1 MEIIWYAGIFLKFVV
16 AVVSLFF
23 WCTFLKVSSHLA
35 HLPLFIPSLSTENLL
50 VSCLVIY
57 RRAIRKGYK
66 RWKLPFIL
74 KHKNIPR
81 KSKRCTR
88 NTIRWPWC
96 DKYHELLTFNSSGLF
111 QDRPRFPSHL
121 KPLSLENAN
130 LDWNFLRNL
139 NRRLALTHP
148 PSLGIVL
155 WGWWRKLRGW
165 PIIESA
171 GIFPKCSDD

>member
-1 MEIIWYAGIFLKFVV
+1 MLVYSFDALSSKLPVTLLIFLF
-16 AVVSLFF
+16 
-23 WCTFLKVSSHLA
+23 SSQ
-35 HLPLFIPSLSTENLL
+35 LSTKNLL
-50 VSCLVIY
+50 VSGLFID
-57 RRAIRKGYK
+57 RRAIRQGYK

-88 NTIRWPWC
+88 SRIRWPWC
-96 DKYHELLTFNSSGLF
+96 NKCHELLTVNSSGFF
-111 QDRPRFPSHL
+111 QEGQRFPSHL

-130 LDWNFLRNL
+130 SDWNFLRNL

-148 PSLGIVL
+148 PSVPGNCLVGVVKETKWVINNILG
-155 WGWWRKLRGW
+155 

-171 GIFPKCSDD
+171 RIFPKCSDD